1 MVSSREFSYKPKS
14 ESKHY
19 ADLQI
24 CHFLTE
30 IERKPMEGQDLIYH
44 YTNADGMLGIIRNR
58 KLWATDFSF
67 MNDPGEVRYVSQELH
82 GRLSS
87 LHNDPSHEISKFLE
101 FLSNEYP
108 DTKTALEHRE
118 DRAFITS
125 FSDRDT
131 HLTLWRLYAGKN
143 GFSLGFDQDELL
155 AWVDPPFDDIDDD
168 DVREGRGTNYGHG
181 AAYYTVG
188 YGDGAREEILNELL
202 ELLCRSDFTFENNID
217 EINLLLDKFVSV
229 KHDAYSDERETRL
242 VLRNGSCHTDSK
254 VRVSASMGIVPFVE
268 LAFPS
273 EALKKIRSPQDK
285 NSNDQRTVSMLH
297 LTMEERSAGPMSA

>member
-1 MVSSREFSYKPKS
+1 MVSSREFNYKPKS

-58 KLWATDFSF
+58 KLWAIDFSF

-87 LHNDPSHEISKFLE
+87 IHNDPSHEISKFLE

-118 DRAFITS
+118 RSEEHTS
-125 FSDRDT
+125 ELQSRG
-131 HLTLWRLYAGKN
+131 HLICRL
-143 GFSLGFDQDELL
+143 
-155 AWVDPPFDDIDDD
+155 
-168 DVREGRGTNYGHG
+168 
-181 AAYYTVG
+181 
-188 YGDGAREEILNELL
+188 LL
-202 ELLCRSDFTFENNID
+202 EKKKQLCR
-217 EINLLLDKFVSV
+217 
-229 KHDAYSDERETRL
+229 
-242 VLRNGSCHTDSK
+242 
-254 VRVSASMGIVPFVE
+254 
-268 LAFPS
+268 
-273 EALKKIRSPQDK
+273 
-285 NSNDQRTVSMLH
+285 
-297 LTMEERSAGPMSA
+297 